1 MCKEVMQ
8 ANSKEKKNLIKKMAE
23 DMNSYFS
30 KEENQWPT
38 GT

>member
-1 MCKEVMQ
+1 MLCKQ
-8 ANSKEKKNLIKKMAE
+8 IAKKKKNLIKKMAE

>member
-1 MCKEVMQ
+1 MQ